1 MKTTQFV
8 LHFGIVLARL
18 PLGGNKERVDII
30 SLPSVEVEEGGS
42 CDW

>member
-30 SLPSVEVEEGGS
+30 SLPSVEEVEGGS